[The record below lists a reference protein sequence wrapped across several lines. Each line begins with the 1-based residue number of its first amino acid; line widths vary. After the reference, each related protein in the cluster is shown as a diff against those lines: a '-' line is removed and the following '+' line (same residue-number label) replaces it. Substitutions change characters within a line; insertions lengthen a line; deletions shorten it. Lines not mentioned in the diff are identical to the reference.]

1 MLKIDILNIE
11 DGTLDFFMQ
20 FQGYNNYEYYV
31 DNDELNYL
39 HYYLDESNSNKI
51 KELAKK
57 FKYKLKINN
66 DNYEEG
72 TIHKFLTYLGLID
85 LEKNILV
92 EISYEKERCVTKE
105 VNRIMK
111 SLPFEISYLSRNEKF
126 NYELDFNTDTIFK
139 YIEENKLNN
148 IKTIKDFL
156 ENISEK
162 SELTYEVEYQID
174 GDADYTELNISIGEK
189 LDKYIDSNDEVFPYI
204 IMYDSLSAIKKNTK
218 LALFDYKYKI
228 RFNYEEKKG
237 NLFELAKEVNGEI
250 YNWFNSYEFEK
261 LIKKIGDNDSIAAY
275 NEFVFVENV
284 KKYNI

>member
-1 MLKIDILNIE
+1 
-11 DGTLDFFMQ
+11 MQ